1 MLKFVILHVYKQP
14 SHLRSQIRL
23 LFLKSNQEVGSTYSD
38 WFDADTPKIA
48 LWLVRLQLVFY
59 ACGNLFGSKPLRHK
73 EHKTEDFSRRGCL
86 VHLKTPGF
94 PINLEIR
101 SVLPWVSCLSLEDEL
116 LLNFDAIADILVVD
130 RFICYTVLYR
140 CRLYTK

>member
-1 MLKFVILHVYKQP
+1 MLHVYKQS
-14 SHLRSQIRL
+14 SHRTLPMRL
-23 LFLKSNQEVGSTYSD
+23 LFLKSKQEVGSTYSA
-38 WFDADTPKIA
+38 WVDADTPKIA

-59 ACGNLFGSKPLRHK
+59 ACGNLFGWKPPRHK
-73 EHKTEDFSRRGCL
+73 EHKAEEISRRGCL
-86 VHLKTPGF
+86 FHLKTPGF
-94 PINLEIR
+94 PINLKTR

-130 RFICYTVLYR
+130 RFTCYTVLYR